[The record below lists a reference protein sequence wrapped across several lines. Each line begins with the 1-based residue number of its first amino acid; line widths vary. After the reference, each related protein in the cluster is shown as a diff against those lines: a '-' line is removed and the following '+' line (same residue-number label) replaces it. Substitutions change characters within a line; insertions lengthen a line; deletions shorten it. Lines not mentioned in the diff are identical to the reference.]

1 MHRLLLLIVCISLI
15 IASCSQKDKYSV
27 DRYFSESE
35 RDTLLTDIITYIYI
49 RPPFSTTETRFE
61 GKFRKYYVANLGKF
75 RFENYYQSENG
86 LHYFYLIRPARSVQS
101 NIRGVGGVFKLDE
114 QNNIIM
120 FKEIFNTP
128 PADLNQLRERGYRL
142 FKEMI
147 QKGNVDAYLHHPDFI
162 EWPDERTYYDTLKHE
177 WLAAPGK

>member
-1 MHRLLLLIVCISLI
+1 M
-15 IASCSQKDKYSV
+15 
-27 DRYFSESE
+27 
-35 RDTLLTDIITYIYI
+35 
-49 RPPFSTTETRFE
+49 
-61 GKFRKYYVANLGKF
+61 ANLGKF

-101 NIRGVGGVFKLDE
+101 NIRGVGGVFKLDD

-142 FKEMI
+142 FREMI
-147 QKGNVDAYLHHPDFI
+147 KKGNVDDYLHHPDFI

-177 WLAAPGK
+177 WLAVPGK